1 MFTITMVEIIICS
14 IYFNSTRFKIKL
26 YGFTA
31 VLYVRVCNFGL
42 LQTYEFNWQLFTCKS
57 L

>member
-42 LQTYEFNWQLFTCKS
+42 LQTYEFN
-57 L
+57 